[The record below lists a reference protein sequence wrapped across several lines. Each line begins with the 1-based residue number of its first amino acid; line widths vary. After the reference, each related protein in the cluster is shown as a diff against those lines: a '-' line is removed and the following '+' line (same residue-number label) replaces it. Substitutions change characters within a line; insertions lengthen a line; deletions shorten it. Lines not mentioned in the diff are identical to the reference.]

1 MPKPILRIIMWGT
14 RQQARFVRNF
24 TAGMPELA
32 DLTGDEQAKE
42 VITRAI
48 DRAPIATTDMI
59 NSLKYR
65 RTASGIF
72 QIYFGDPVSSKTV
85 TTQFGKT
92 WPVGM
97 VYPLAQ
103 DRGYA
108 RHRIHTSWIDERVR
122 SNYQED
128 GQDRWITV
136 TEWHPFLSPAM
147 REVQGLAKKTAT
159 KEINKLFRKSV
170 KKSGALTK

>member
-1 MPKPILRIIMWGT
+1 MPKPILQVIMVGT
-14 RQQARFVRNF
+14 KQQMAFVKNF

-32 DLTGDEQAKE
+32 DLTGVEQAKE

-48 DRAPIATTDMI
+48 DRAPIATGDMI

-65 RTASGIF
+65 QTASGIF
-72 QIYFGDPVSSKTV
+72 QIYFGDPVTSKKNV
-85 TTQFGKT
+85 LGY
-92 WPVGM
+92 PVGM

-122 SNYQED
+122 SNYQEN
-128 GQDRWITV
+128 GTDRWITV
-136 TEWHPFLSPAM
+136 SEWHPFLSPAI
-147 REVQGLAKKTAT
+147 REVEGLTKKTAT
-159 KEINKLFRKSV
+159 TEINKLFKRSV
-170 KKSGALTK
+170 EKSGALTK